1 MADEVPALPKI
12 EHNCRPVLLAMAA
25 GLLTRHVYER
35 TMAAGAVKQDDEG
48 IEGSLGDLVGAPGI
62 ASGVLQVHLLY

>member
-1 MADEVPALPKI
+1 
-12 EHNCRPVLLAMAA
+12 MAA
-25 GLLTRHVYER
+25 GLLTRHVHER